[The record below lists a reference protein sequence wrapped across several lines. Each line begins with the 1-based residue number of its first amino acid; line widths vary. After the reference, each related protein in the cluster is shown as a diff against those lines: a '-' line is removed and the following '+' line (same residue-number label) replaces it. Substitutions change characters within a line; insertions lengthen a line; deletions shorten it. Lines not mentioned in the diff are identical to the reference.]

1 MNILTRQSQADVS
14 LPLTVGTRAP
24 ASTVCSLLL
33 YKKHCSGLSLMEFR
47 CKGNKNKKWCSVF
60 LRALD
65 KFEVTTFF
73 SLIICYCG
81 L

>member
-24 ASTVCSLLL
+24 ASAVCSLL

-47 CKGNKNKKWCSVF
+47 CKGNTNKKWCSAF
-60 LRALD
+60 LRASD
-65 KFEVTTFF
+65 KFVVTTN
-73 SLIICYCG
+73 L
-81 L
+81 